1 MEHGRSHSSILPPF
15 LLADLPPGW
24 TMCQKVGFPLVS
36 LLWISWDHQSC
47 SESQD
52 ITHRY
57 SIPMNSSSPLSATQL
72 TSQNPW
78 TQFLK
83 KNTRSLLAFILK
95 DNLCYL
101 CRIPPLITQFD
112 KNQKHMTASITH
124 IIADT
129 CCCCATCRRRG
140 TTSAKGITGSTKL
153 LKKTIVS

>member
-36 LLWISWDHQSC
+36 LLWIFWDHQSC

-52 ITHRY
+52 ITHHY

-140 TTSAKGITGSTKL
+140 TTSAKGITGSMKL
-153 LKKTIVS
+153 F